1 MRELRF
7 GKKEMRVRQFGISS
21 RTTLQS
27 LKETD
32 LSPSWQQDDTHRW
45 IDVEAATQDDL
56 RQLLAPLDLH
66 ESLLNACLTPERST
80 RFISQLNALYFE
92 LPTHLGWDESE
103 KPYLAVICLNTTII
117 TIHRDPLHTIE
128 DIISGLDEEVPLYA
142 KTSSALL
149 YYVSMEIGRCNVDA
163 ALDVRAEAEKLDQT
177 SHESLDD
184 VDPQMITALRRRI
197 NHYAAVHDDHT
208 YCNGLLRTVESE
220 AFSASQQSQ
229 FFHELLPLSELAEL
243 ARQLIDGADARVSS
257 LERDYELSLQKRVD
271 NRLRFLTIL
280 SAVLMPLSL
289 ISAIYGMNFN
299 DLPGMGVPSGYWF
312 VIGFMLATALL
323 TGAYLYLRGW
333 FE

>member
-1 MRELRF
+1 MKVQL
-7 GKKEMRVRQFGISS
+7 FGISS
-21 RTTLQS
+21 KTTLQS

-66 ESLLNACLTPERST
+66 ESLLSACLTPERST
-80 RFISQLNALYFE
+80 RFISQRNALYFE
-92 LPTHLGWDESE
+92 LPTHLGWDEPE
-103 KPYLAVICLNTTII
+103 KPYLSVICLNTTII
-117 TIHRDPLHTIE
+117 TIHRDPLHTLD

-142 KTSSALL
+142 KSSSALL
-149 YYVSMEIGRCNVDA
+149 YYVLMEIGRCNVDA
-163 ALDVRAEAEKLDQT
+163 ALDVRAEAERLDQI

-184 VDPQMITALRRRI
+184 VAPQMITALRRRI

-208 YCNGLLRTVESE
+208 YCTGLLRTVESE

-229 FFHELLPLSELAEL
+229 FFHELLRLSELAG
-243 ARQLIDGADARVSS
+243 QLIDGAEARVSS

-289 ISAIYGMNFN
+289 ISAIYGMNFT
-299 DLPGMGVPSGYWF
+299 DLPGMGIPGGYWF